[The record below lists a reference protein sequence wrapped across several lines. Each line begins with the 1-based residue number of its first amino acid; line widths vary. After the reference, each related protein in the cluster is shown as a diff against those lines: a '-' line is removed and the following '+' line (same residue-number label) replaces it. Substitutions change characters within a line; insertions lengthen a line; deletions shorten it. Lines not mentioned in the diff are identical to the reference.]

1 MHDRLVSVLQHKYG
15 RSHGGRPRDIHRA
28 GFDTSRIYGNSL
40 SFRDIN
46 EETNGGSSLIGFD
59 LYAGREGGLGRNHL
73 DYLHFLIFKADK
85 SKVLKTESSSTSTPK
100 SS

>member
-1 MHDRLVSVLQHKYG
+1 MTGWYLSSSTSMVAPMV
-15 RSHGGRPRDIHRA
+15 A
-28 GFDTSRIYGNSL
+28 GHATSTGQVFDTSRIYGNSL
-40 SFRDIN
+40 LFRDIN